1 MFNDDDMTWWHQQ
14 DQELEQLEEQERIS
28 DCDIALALWRYE
40 SE

>member
-1 MFNDDDMTWWHQQ
+1 MFDDDMTWWQYQ
-14 DQELEQLEEQERIS
+14 DQELEQLEEQERIR